1 MTADDTI
8 RRSFTIPNERGLH
21 ARAATLL
28 VHTVSRF
35 DAEVLIDKAGT
46 RANGRSVM
54 SLLILA
60 ATKGST
66 IQVEA
71 RGPERQAAMDAVTAL
86 IERRFD
92 EEE

>member
-28 VHTVSRF
+28 VQAVSRF
-35 DAEVLIDKAGT
+35 DAEVSIDKAGT
-46 RANGRSVM
+46 RASGRSVM

-66 IQVEA
+66 IEVEA
-71 RGPERQAAMDAVTAL
+71 RGPERQDAMAAVADL
-86 IERRFD
+86 IDRKFD